1 MVDSVQTLDST
12 KRENLIQV
20 NAGALVLQGLLN
32 MPADARGVVILT
44 HDIESV
50 QEPPH
55 AYALALAQAFSPLR
69 MATLQVDLFTGEEQQ
84 LDAETSFFRTNTSI
98 MEQRIRGIAAWLTQ
112 NPAMRNLSIGYFGT
126 GVSGAAAVLA
136 AVMRPDVVQAIVL
149 AGARIDLAQEY
160 LRRLLAPTMLIAAQ
174 NESVSVRM
182 NQDALDHIRGAKRL
196 ELVPADA
203 LFANQHTLD
212 EVARLA
218 GEWFAH
224 WLVPIV

>member
-1 MVDSVQTLDST
+1 MIDSVQTSDST

-20 NAGALVLQGLLN
+20 NAGAVVLQGLLN

-44 HDIESV
+44 HDMESV
-50 QEPPH
+50 QDPPH
-55 AYALALAQAFSPLR
+55 AYALALAQAFSTVR
-69 MATLQVDLFTGEEQQ
+69 IATLPVDLFTREEQQ
-84 LDAETSFFRTNTSI
+84 LDAQTGFFRTNTSI

-112 NPAMRNLSIGYFGT
+112 NPATQNLSIGYFGA
-126 GVSGAAAVLA
+126 GVSGAAAVIA
-136 AVMRPDVVQAIVL
+136 AAMRPDVVQAVVL
-149 AGARIDLAQEY
+149 AGGRIDLAQEY

-174 NESVSVRM
+174 NDSVSVRM
-182 NQDALDHIRGAKRL
+182 NQDALEHIRGTKRL

-203 LFANQHTLD
+203 LFANQHTLH
-212 EVARLA
+212 EVGRLA